1 MTRLVTIGTLLALA
15 LGGLRADDK
24 PSRAEQLKAI
34 RADLA
39 KAQVEFRAK
48 IKDGTIKPDA
58 EGEYPGWAELGTRF
72 VKPTRAVID
81 INPADA
87 LGLEAL
93 LFALGDL
100 KATDADLFALVLK
113 HHAASE
119 KLDFLL
125 WQQSVPV
132 GFLREVAAKSP
143 HPRLRLQSQFYL
155 ADRAYD
161 AGELADAIKSLESL
175 ERDPSL
181 KAIPVSE
188 NRQLPDR
195 VTQLLYEVRNLN
207 VGQLA
212 PDATGDDL
220 DGKPLKLSDSRGKAT
235 LLVFWAAGCKPCM
248 GMVPH
253 EVELV
258 ERYAGRPFAIVGVNG
273 DILAGGNF
281 IMNGPDGKPVDSTAR
296 LKALVEKSKI
306 TWRSFRHGQWGT
318 GDETGIGYQW
328 NVQSWP
334 TVYLLDEAG
343 VIRNKWKGTPPRKE
357 LDTAVEKLVK
367 AAEAK

>member
-1 MTRLVTIGTLLALA
+1 MRKLATLLTVITLA

-24 PSRAEQLKAI
+24 PGRAEQLKTM

-39 KAQVEFRAK
+39 KAQAEFRAK
-48 IKDGTIKPDA
+48 IKAGTIRPDD
-58 EGEYPGWAELGTRF
+58 EGDYPGWADLGTRF
-72 VKPTRAVID
+72 VRPTRAVID

-87 LGLEAL
+87 LSLEAM

-113 HHAASE
+113 HHAASD

-143 HPRLRLQSQFYL
+143 HPRLRIQSQFYL

-161 AGELADAIKSLESL
+161 AGELADAIKLLEKL
-175 ERDPSL
+175 ERDPAL

-195 VTQLLYEVRNLN
+195 VTQLLYEARHLN
-207 VGQLA
+207 VGQVA
-212 PDATGDDL
+212 PEATGDDL
-220 DGKPLKLSDSRGKAT
+220 DGKPLKLSDSRGTVT
-235 LLVFWAAGCKPCM
+235 LLVFWSTDCVPCM
-248 GMVPH
+248 GMVRH
-253 EVELV
+253 EVEMV

-281 IMNGPDGKPVDSTAR
+281 VLHGRDGKPVDGTAK
-296 LKALVEKSKI
+296 LKVLVQKNKI
-306 TWRSFRHGQWGT
+306 TWRSFRNAREEDT
-318 GDETGIGYQW
+318 AFREW
-328 NVQSWP
+328 NVRSWP
-334 TVYLLDEAG
+334 TAYLLDEAG
-343 VIRNKWKGTPPRKE
+343 VIRGKWKGTPPTKE
-357 LDTAVEKLVK
+357 LDDAVEKLVK